1 MNVHYSFLVSLSLVA
16 SGGLWYFFPLSLNP
30 ISPLQQLHLIAT
42 FMLSIMWLM
51 SFSGEVQFNTQSNS
65 PTQVQN
71 RFTQSK
77 IFVVAIMVTGG
88 IIYLI
93 N

>member
-1 MNVHYSFLVSLSLVA
+1 MNVHYSFLVTLSLVV
-16 SGGLWYFFPLSLNP
+16 SGGLWYLFPLSLNP

-42 FMLSIMWLM
+42 FMLSLMWLM

-65 PTQVQN
+65 AAQAQN

-77 IFVVAIMVTGG
+77 IFVIAIILTGA

-93 N
+93 S